1 MRYFLVILVFIFSAC
16 SDGDNEQ
23 MQQTEVKIQ
32 NDTLDS
38 SKTIKPSNPDIIDED
53 EDSSADANNNTS
65 VDANNNTN
73 SVASAPVAAHTSEKQ
88 VDAKALYAKCAVCH
102 GAKGEKV
109 APGSEGN
116 VLISKLSKESIIS
129 DLKGYRAKTLKK
141 GKSSA
146 IMYLQSANLSDAD
159 IESLGEYISSFNK

>member
-16 SDGDNEQ
+16 SDGNNAQ

-38 SKTIKPSNPDIIDED
+38 SKTIKPSNSNIVDED
-53 EDSSADANNNTS
+53 KDSSA
-65 VDANNNTN
+65 DANNNTN
-73 SVASAPVAAHTSEKQ
+73 SVASAPVAAHTGEKQ

>member
-16 SDGDNEQ
+16 SDGNNEQ

-53 EDSSADANNNTS
+53 SSA
-65 VDANNNTN
+65 DANNNTN
-73 SVASAPVAAHTSEKQ
+73 SVASTPVAAHTGEKQ
-88 VDAKALYAKCAVCH
+88 VEAKALYAKCAVCH

>member
-16 SDGDNEQ
+16 SDGNNEQ

-53 EDSSADANNNTS
+53 SSA
-65 VDANNNTN
+65 DANNNTN
-73 SVASAPVAAHTSEKQ
+73 SVASTPVAAHTGEKQ

>member
-16 SDGDNEQ
+16 SDGNNEQ

-53 EDSSADANNNTS
+53 SSA
-65 VDANNNTN
+65 DANNNTN
-73 SVASAPVAAHTSEKQ
+73 SVASTPVAAHTGEKQ

-159 IESLGEYISSFNK
+159 IESLGEYISNFNK